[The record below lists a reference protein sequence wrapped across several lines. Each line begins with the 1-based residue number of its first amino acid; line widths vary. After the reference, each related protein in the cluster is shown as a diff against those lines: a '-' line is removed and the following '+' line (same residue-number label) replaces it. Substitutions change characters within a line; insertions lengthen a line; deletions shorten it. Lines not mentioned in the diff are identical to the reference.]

1 MIVKQALS
9 WARQCLMIGSQTPA
23 IDARLLLMHVMA
35 LSQAQLIAYDDHQ
48 LTPEQQQQ
56 FCELIQKRA
65 QGVPVAYLLG
75 KQAFWS
81 LQLKVTPD
89 VLIPRPE
96 TECLVEWL
104 LGQWSDQ
111 PNITVLDLG
120 TGSGAIALALAYERP
135 SWTII
140 GSDVSAQAVQIA
152 QYNAWMNHLE
162 QVAWVV
168 SDWLAAFKTR
178 RLFDVIISNPP
189 YVAYHDPGDETSGYE
204 PQTALL
210 AGDSGLAQ
218 IRLLSLTAKAYL
230 KPGGC
235 LLIEHGSTQGEAVRG
250 IMQNDQWQ
258 QVATL
263 KDLANLERASWG
275 YNR

>member
-135 SWTII
+135 SWTSI